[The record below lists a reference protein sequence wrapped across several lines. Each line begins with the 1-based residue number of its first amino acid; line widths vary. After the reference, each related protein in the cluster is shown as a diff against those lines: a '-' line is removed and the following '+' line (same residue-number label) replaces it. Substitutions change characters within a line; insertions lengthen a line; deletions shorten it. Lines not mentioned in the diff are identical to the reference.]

1 MENYAA
7 YTGSE
12 PLKTPPQSV
21 EAERS
26 VLGALMK
33 DYNALM
39 TAMEMMTED
48 DFYQPQHA
56 AIFKA
61 MRNLYQQPRAVD
73 LVTMD
78 DELSRTG
85 MLAGIGGTSYLVDLI
100 QAVPTTVN
108 VRHYIDIVL
117 EKSTLRRLISA
128 IKMDSK
134 VPATMPTS
142 NISGRDAPQYWLLT
156 AVA

>member
-33 DYNALM
+33 DNNALM

-61 MRNLYQQPRAVD
+61 MRSLYQQPRAVD

-85 MLAGIGGTSYLVDLI
+85 MLLNSYVMC
-100 QAVPTTVN
+100 
-108 VRHYIDIVL
+108 
-117 EKSTLRRLISA
+117 LRPLTASIAASCSPARLISA
-128 IKMDSK
+128 
-134 VPATMPTS
+134 T
-142 NISGRDAPQYWLLT
+142 R
-156 AVA
+156 

>member
-128 IKMDSK
+128 AGAISSS
-134 VPATMPTS
+134 PTG
-142 NISGRDAPQYWLLT
+142 SGMRMA
-156 AVA
+156 